1 MLEHKLIE
9 KLLADQRLSDLLM
22 VEQEG
27 LPQTLQKTTTGEEPW
42 LLAKET
48 VF

>member
-9 KLLADQRLSDLLM
+9 KLLADQHLSDLVV

-27 LPQTLQKTTTGEEPW
+27 LPQTLQKKATGKEPY
-42 LLAKET
+42 LVARET
-48 VF
+48 VS